1 MAGLLDSINNWLPEG
16 GKPYRNLVFKGDT
29 SVLTQP
35 SQFTPMTQE
44 DELAI
49 ALGWSPMIAG
59 INKLNVPSSSIMDII
74 KNIKKAGGISI
85 GLKAGN
91 KPSGGYMVAPSKTS
105 EQMLPVSDLNKQAVE
120 QYINKNYKP
129 LGQQNNYLGAWVN
142 PENAQ
147 VYLDVSK
154 NIPSQFLAKNMAKKA
169 DQEAIWDLL
178 KMRETITK

>member
-74 KNIKKAGGISI
+74 NNIFRNAIPFDI
-85 GLKAGN
+85 WNQLQM
-91 KPSGGYMVAPSKTS
+91 KPT
-105 EQMLPVSDLNKQAVE
+105 ML
-120 QYINKNYKP
+120 YIHIY
-129 LGQQNNYLGAWVN
+129 
-142 PENAQ
+142 
-147 VYLDVSK
+147 
-154 NIPSQFLAKNMAKKA
+154 I
-169 DQEAIWDLL
+169 
-178 KMRETITK
+178 